1 MPVSTRSAP
10 QGLGEFLTVLEQ
22 RLAALPVEDLRA
34 ALVAHAERLP
44 AGNREAFL
52 AIFPVPGARASQVPG
67 PRLAPC
73 PDGTRLLAD
82 IDAFVNRVSSGAFFE
97 GWGWDDELH
106 EERAWGDESWVAEM
120 DDLFAAAAD
129 AFLAGDLALA
139 KDAYGRLLDA
149 FDLDQEVGTFCG
161 SESASDMV
169 GTDVP
174 EAVARYLR
182 ALYETTPLP
191 ERAEELYDRYADLCS
206 LAPGTSLH
214 TIAGTRRSGP
224 PELDEFL
231 PAWIEVLTGETSGFW
246 ARDRQRLLTEATVW
260 HAGTDGLATV
270 ARRPGDHQPTAYLDW
285 IDALAGDDRIADA
298 AAAAREAMTSTG
310 WPAERSAEVADRLG
324 TLSTRLD
331 DPQAALAAHRTAWRT
346 HPNRD
351 RLLTLVAAADAAG
364 QRAGVLAAEADL
376 VAATPDRLGCELLLL
391 ADRTDTAATALAVS
405 DPLGWSNPDHPGPV
419 VWPYLLAAAVASAV
433 PAADTQLG
441 QQFAAIDTAGHW
453 YGDTAVDLPDDESG
467 EPSVAP
473 ARLSVL
479 LARHIADHP
488 GSPRQRRQWLDA
500 ARSVVDQRVDAVVSN
515 KHRGAYR
522 RVAVLAVAYAEAL
535 ILAGDQAAGAAFVTG
550 TRGRYPRHVAFRDEL
565 DRATAA
571 SPLLPAPPAR
581 RR

>member
-1 MPVSTRSAP
+1 MPVSTRSAR
-10 QGLGEFLTVLEQ
+10 QGLGEFLAVLEQ

-52 AIFPVPGARASQVPG
+52 AIFPAPGTRASQVPG
-67 PRLAPC
+67 PRPAAR

-82 IDAFVNRVSSGAFFE
+82 IDAFIDRVRSGAFFE

-106 EERAWGDESWVAEM
+106 EERAWGDESWVAKM
-120 DDLFAAAAD
+120 DDLFATAAD

-139 KDAYGRLLDA
+139 KDAYGRLLGA

-169 GTDVP
+169 ATDVP
-174 EAVARYLR
+174 EAAARYLR
-182 ALYETTPLP
+182 AVYETTPLP
-191 ERAEELYDRYADLCS
+191 ERAEALYDRCH
-206 LAPGTSLH
+206 LAPGMSLH
-214 TIAGTRRSGP
+214 TIAGTRRSGLP
-224 PELDEFL
+224 GLDDFL
-231 PAWIEVLTGETSGFW
+231 PAWIEVLTEETNGYQ

-285 IDALAGDDRIADA
+285 IDALTGDGRIADA
-298 AAAAREAMTSTG
+298 AAAAREAMTGTG
-310 WPAERSAEVADRLG
+310 WPGERSAEVADRLG
-324 TLSTRLD
+324 ALSTRLG
-331 DPQAALAAHRTAWRT
+331 DPQAALDAHRTAWRT
-346 HPNRD
+346 HANRD

-391 ADRTDTAATALAVS
+391 ADRTDTAVTALAAS
-405 DPLGWSNPDHPGPV
+405 DPLGWSDPDHPGPV
-419 VWPYLLAAAVASAV
+419 VWPYLVAAAVAPAV
-433 PAADTQLG
+433 PAAGTQLG
-441 QQFAAIDTAGHW
+441 QQFAAIDTTDRW
-453 YGDTAVDLPDDESG
+453 YGSTAVDLPDDEPD
-467 EPSVAP
+467 EPPVAP

-479 LARHIADHP
+479 LARHIAEHP
-488 GSPRQRRQWLDA
+488 GSPRQRQQWLDVT
-500 ARSVVDQRVDAVVSN
+500 RGVVDQRVDAVVSN
-515 KHRGAYR
+515 KHRGAYQ

-535 ILAGDQAAGAAFVTG
+535 ALAGDQAAAAAFLTG

>member
-1 MPVSTRSAP
+1 MRLSTRSTP
-10 QGLGEFLTVLEQ
+10 QGLGEFLAVLEQ

-44 AGNREAFL
+44 ASNREAFL
-52 AIFPVPGARASQVPG
+52 AIFPAPGAGACKVPG

-82 IDAFVNRVSSGAFFE
+82 IDAFVDRVRSGAFFE

-129 AFLAGDLALA
+129 AFLAGALALA
-139 KDAYGRLLDA
+139 KDAYGRLLGA

-161 SESASDMV
+161 SEIASDMV
-169 GTDVP
+169 ATDVP
-174 EAVARYLR
+174 EAVARHLR
-182 ALYETTPLP
+182 AVYETTPLP
-191 ERAEELYDRYADLCS
+191 QRAEGLYDRYADLRH
-206 LAPGTSLH
+206 LAPGTSLR
-214 TIAGTRRSGP
+214 TIAATRRSGL
-224 PELDEFL
+224 PELDDFL
-231 PAWIEVLTGETSGFW
+231 PAWIDVLTEETSGYQ

-285 IDALAGDDRIADA
+285 IDALTSDGRISDA
-298 AAAAREAMTSTG
+298 AAAAREALTGTG
-310 WPAERSAEVADRLG
+310 WPGERTAEVADRLG
-324 TLSTRLD
+324 TLSTRLG
-331 DPQAALAAHRTAWRT
+331 DPRAALDAHRTAWRT
-346 HPNRD
+346 HPNRN
-351 RLLTLVAAADAAG
+351 RLLTLVTAADAAG
-364 QRAGVLAAEADL
+364 QRAEVLAAEADL
-376 VAATPDRLGCELLLL
+376 VATIPDRLGCELLLL

-405 DPLGWSNPDHPGPV
+405 DPLGWSDPDHPGPV
-419 VWPYLLAAAVASAV
+419 VWPYLLAAAVAPAV

-441 QQFAAIDTAGHW
+441 QQFAAIDTTGRW
-453 YGDTAVDLPDDESG
+453 YANTAVDLPDDESG
-467 EPSVAP
+467 EPSGAP
-473 ARLSVL
+473 SRLSVL
-479 LARHIADHP
+479 LACHIAHHP
-488 GSPRQRRQWLDA
+488 GSPQQRQQWLDV
-500 ARSVVDQRVDAVVSN
+500 ARGVVAQRVDAVVSN
-515 KHRGAYR
+515 KHRGAYQ

-535 ILAGDQAAGAAFVTG
+535 ALAGNQAAAAAFFTG
-550 TRGRYPRHVAFRDEL
+550 TRSRYPRHVAFRDEL